1 MKKNFVAIMVFK
13 DGYIP
18 APTYMLGFQYVLLKN
33 ENDMSCSLCLFYV
46 LGNLI
51 GICPLFIIYNCLFF
65 HAQLR
70 PDLYF
75 VLALYALS

>member
-1 MKKNFVAIMVFK
+1 MVFK
-13 DGYIP
+13 DDYLP
-18 APTYMLGFQYVLLKN
+18 VPSFLLGSWYLLLNN
-33 ENDMSCSLCLFYV
+33 ENEMFYSLCLLFV

-51 GICPLFIIYNCLFF
+51 GICPLFIVASVS

-75 VLALYALS
+75 VLALHALS

>member
-1 MKKNFVAIMVFK
+1 MVFK
-13 DGYIP
+13 DDYLP
-18 APTYMLGFQYVLLKN
+18 APSFLLRSQYLLLKN
-33 ENDMSCSLCLFYV
+33 ENEMFYSLCLFYV

-51 GICPLFIIYNCLFF
+51 GVCPLFIIASVS

-75 VLALYALS
+75 VLALYTLS